1 MGHNRVPERD
11 ATTFGQWL
19 RRRRKGLCLT
29 QAELARKVGCATI
42 TVQKIEADERRPSRD
57 MARWLAEALE
67 IGVSERQRFLRLA
80 RAGRTLTTR
89 DQAALDRRPT
99 NLPLVLP
106 QLIGRERDLQMA
118 RKRLLRDGVRLL
130 TIVGPPGVG
139 KTTLA
144 LHLGIEAL
152 CSFEDGAFFVPLAAA
167 RDATAVVAAIAR
179 TLDVNEADAGA
190 PRRLK
195 AYLSGKQLLLM
206 LDNFEQALSGGP
218 VVAEL
223 LRTCPWLTVVA
234 TSRAPLR
241 IRQERRL
248 LVEPLELPPGS
259 ADDARD
265 VIAQSPAVSLFVERA
280 RAASPGFGLTADNSR
295 TVARICARLGGL
307 PLAIEL
313 VAARVA
319 VLTPEALLQRLG
331 GPVLLDSGGLN
342 DVPDR
347 HRTMRAAI
355 DWSYDLLSPSERE
368 LFARLAVCPGQFGLG
383 LVEAMAAAARDA
395 EADSDQPGPLDCLAS
410 LVEKSLAVRRDRGAE
425 PRFELLEPLREYA
438 IGALERSGA
447 ENDARRGHAHYYL
460 SLALEADPRLRER
473 GQTAWLDR
481 LESERGNFHAAF
493 GFLLGPGDDA
503 ARALELANGLF
514 WFWNIRGHLGE
525 GRSWLVRALE
535 RTDPVRTGALHRA
548 TALSALATF
557 EWQEGNL
564 GAARVHVDESVATFG
579 RLGPRPSREHAMA
592 LCVQAMV
599 TLFQGEEATA
609 IAAAEQSVRMFSDIG
624 DISGVALALNP
635 IGKVRLQQKDLSAAR
650 AAFERSLA
658 LFRELGDNWGAGIP
672 LMNLGVLETVGGN
685 RAAARSRFEESLR
698 LFETVGER
706 WMRALVLDA
715 LASVLDAEGET
726 ARATAARRE
735 SLDILTKMGL
745 TVSLATVLFNFARV
759 LLLHEDHEQ
768 ALALFEQSVGLLSEQ
783 RLPLETGRCLIGL
796 AAAAAGCGD
805 LPRAARALGAAE
817 GVVESNGIVLAVEDT
832 AERDRT
838 TIAIRAVLDEPLAR
852 AQWLEGRK
860 MAVAP
865 AIVLGS

>member
-1 MGHNRVPERD
+1 VSERD

-19 RRRRKGLCLT
+19 RRRRKSLGLT

-57 MARWLAEALE
+57 MARWLAEAVE
-67 IGVSERQRFLRLA
+67 VGSSERQRFLRLA

-99 NLPLVLP
+99 NLPLVPP

-118 RKRLLRDGVRLL
+118 RKRLLLDGVRLL
-130 TIVGPPGVG
+130 SITGPPGVG
-139 KTTLA
+139 KTTFSM
-144 LHLGIEAL
+144 HLGVESLSA
-152 CSFEDGAFFVPLAAA
+152 FEDGAFFVPLA
-167 RDATAVVAAIAR
+167 DAGDPPAVAAAIAR
-179 TLDVNEADAGA
+179 VLDVNEAGVAVVA
-190 PRRLK
+190 RLEQ
-195 AYLSGKQLLLM
+195 YLSGRQLLLV
-206 LDNFEQALSGGP
+206 LDNFEQALSSGP

-248 LVEPLELPPGS
+248 VLEPLALPPGS
-259 ADDARD
+259 ADDAFD
-265 VIAQSPAVSLFVERA
+265 AIAQSPAVSLFVERA
-280 RAASPGFGLTADNSR
+280 RAAMPGFALTADNSE
-295 TVARICARLGGL
+295 TVALLCARLGGL

-313 VAARVA
+313 VEARVA
-319 VLTPEALLQRLG
+319 VLTPEALLERLG
-331 GPVLLDSGGLN
+331 GPALLDSGGLH
-342 DVPDR
+342 DVPGR

-355 DWSYDLLSPSERE
+355 DWSYNLLSPSEQG

-383 LVEAMAAAARDA
+383 LAEAMAAGARDA
-395 EADSDQPGPLDCLAS
+395 GPDPDEPGPLDCLAS
-410 LVEKSLAVRRDRGAE
+410 LVEKSLAVRRDRGPE
-425 PRFELLEPLREYA
+425 PRFEFLEPIREYA
-438 IGALERSGA
+438 LGALVRSGA
-447 ENDARRGHAHYYL
+447 ERDARRRHAQYYM

-473 GQTAWLDR
+473 RQTEWLDR
-481 LESERGNFHAAF
+481 LESERGNFHAAL
-493 GFLLGPGDDA
+493 GFLIGPAGDPEG
-503 ARALELANGLF
+503 ALRLATALF
-514 WFWNIRGHLGE
+514 WFWNIRGHLSE
-525 GRSWLVRALE
+525 GRSWLVRALD
-535 RTDPVRTGALHRA
+535 RADPVGAGALQRA
-548 TALSALATF
+548 SALSALATF

-564 GAARVHVDESVATFG
+564 RAAREHIDESIALFG
-579 RLGPRPSREHAMA
+579 RPGCRPSREHALA

-599 TLFQGEEATA
+599 AVFQEEEETA
-609 IAAAEQSVRMFSDIG
+609 IAAADESVRMFSDIG
-624 DISGVALALNP
+624 DLSGVALALNP
-635 IGKVRLQQKDLSAAR
+635 IGKVRLQQENVTAAR

-672 LMNLGVLETVGGN
+672 LMNLGVLETVGGS
-685 RAAARSRFEESLR
+685 RAAARARFEESAR
-698 LFETVGER
+698 LFDTVGER

-715 LASVLDAEGET
+715 LASALDADGET

-745 TVSLATVLFNFARV
+745 TMSLATVLFNCARV
-759 LLLHEDHEQ
+759 LVSHQDHEQ
-768 ALALFEQSVGLLSEQ
+768 ALSLFEQSVGLLSER
-783 RLPLETGRCLIGL
+783 RLPLETARCLIGL

-805 LPRAARALGAAE
+805 LRRAARALGAAE
-817 GVVESNGIVLAVEDT
+817 GVVESNGIVLAAEDI

-838 TIAIRAVLDEPLAR
+838 TIAIRAVLDEPLAH

-865 AIVLGS
+865 AVVLGS

>member
-1 MGHNRVPERD
+1 
-11 ATTFGQWL
+11 
-19 RRRRKGLCLT
+19 
-29 QAELARKVGCATI
+29 
-42 TVQKIEADERRPSRD
+42 
-57 MARWLAEALE
+57 
-67 IGVSERQRFLRLA
+67 
-80 RAGRTLTTR
+80 
-89 DQAALDRRPT
+89 
-99 NLPLVLP
+99 
-106 QLIGRERDLQMA
+106 
-118 RKRLLRDGVRLL
+118 
-130 TIVGPPGVG
+130 VG

-144 LHLGIEAL
+144 LHLGIEVL
-152 CSFEDGAFFVPLAAA
+152 SSFEDGAFFVPLAGA
-167 RDATAVVAAIAR
+167 RDATAVIGAMAQ

-195 AYLSGKQLLLM
+195 EYLSGKQLLLV
-206 LDNFEQALSGGP
+206 LDNFEQALSSGP
-218 VVAEL
+218 AVADL

-248 LVEPLELPPGS
+248 LLEPLALAPES
-259 ADDARD
+259 ADDACD
-265 VIAQSPAVSLFVERA
+265 GIAQSPAVSLFVERA
-280 RAASPGFGLTADNSR
+280 RAARPGFALTADNSE
-295 TVARICARLGGL
+295 TVARLCARLGGL

-331 GPVLLDSGGLN
+331 GPVLLDSGGLD

-355 DWSYDLLSPSERE
+355 DWSYDLLSPSEQE

-383 LVEAMAAAARDA
+383 LAEAMAAGARDA
-395 EADSDQPGPLDCLAS
+395 GPGSDRPGPLDCLAS
-410 LVEKSLAVRRDRGAE
+410 LVETSLAVRRDRGGE
-425 PRFELLEPLREYA
+425 SRFELLEPIREYA
-438 IGALERSGA
+438 LGALERSGA
-447 ENDARRGHAHYYL
+447 ESDARRSHAHYYL
-460 SLALEADPRLRER
+460 SLALEADPCTRER

-493 GFLLGPGDDA
+493 GFLLGPADDPE
-503 ARALELANGLF
+503 RAVRLATALF
-514 WFWNIRGHLGE
+514 WFWNIRGHLSE
-525 GRSWLVRALE
+525 GRSWFVRALD
-535 RTDPVRTGALHRA
+535 RADPVRTGAVQRA
-548 TALSALATF
+548 SALSALATF
-557 EWQEGNL
+557 EWEEGNL
-564 GAARVHVDESVATFG
+564 HAARAHIDEGVA
-579 RLGPRPSREHAMA
+579 LLRPLERRPTRAHAMA

-599 TLFQGEEATA
+599 ALFQGEEATA

-624 DISGVALALNP
+624 DLSGVALALNP
-635 IGKVRLQQKDLSAAR
+635 IGKVKLQQEDLAGAR
-650 AAFERSLA
+650 AAFVRSLA
-658 LFRELGDNWGAGIP
+658 LFRDLGDNWGAGIP

-685 RAAARSRFEESLR
+685 RAAARATFEESAR

-715 LASVLDAEGET
+715 LASLFDADGET

-759 LLLHEDHEQ
+759 LESHQDHEQ
-768 ALALFEQSVGLLSEQ
+768 ALALFEQSAGLLSEQ
-783 RLPLETGRCLIGL
+783 RFPLETARCLIGL

-805 LPRAARALGAAE
+805 LRRAARALGAAE
-817 GVVESNGIVLAVEDT
+817 GVVEANGIELAVEDT
-832 AERDRT
+832 AQRDRT
-838 TIAIRAVLDEPLAR
+838 TIAIRAVLDEALAR